1 MKAEELD
8 RSIAAGEI
16 APVYYLYGA
25 EQLLVERV
33 VRRLL
38 ERTVDPA
45 FRDFNF
51 SLFYGNECRGDE
63 IVEVAQTLPMFAERR
78 AILVKRA
85 SDLSAAAMELLAE
98 YLRNPS
104 PSTCL
109 VLQGEK
115 VDQRRKF
122 FTELKKCGVLL
133 EFKRLY
139 ENQLGPFIR
148 EELAGHG
155 IRIEAAAVEQLV
167 YYVGNNLRELS
178 GQLDKLVTY
187 AAGRQSIGVADVKE
201 VVSDTKVDSV
211 FELAN
216 ALGRR
221 DLTGALRCL
230 QTGLREGDAPFML
243 VGALARH
250 FRQLWQIG
258 ELQEKRMAQDEI
270 SKKLGISPYFLKGM
284 AGQAR
289 NFKRKE
295 LGRIFQQLHQTDLS
309 LKSGGRPQAVLE
321 QLLFH
326 ICGSQ

>member
-1 MKAEELD
+1 MKGEELE
-8 RSIAAGEI
+8 RSVAAGEI
-16 APVYYLYGA
+16 APVYYLYGD
-25 EQLLVERV
+25 EQLLVERAV
-33 VRRLL
+33 QRLL
-38 ERTVDPA
+38 ECIVDPS

-63 IVEVAQTLPMFAERR
+63 IVETAQTLPMFAERR

-85 SDLSAAAMELLAE
+85 SDLPAAAMELLAD

-109 VLQGEK
+109 ILHGEK

-122 FTELKKCGVLL
+122 FTELKKCGVLV

-139 ENQLGPFIR
+139 ENQLGHFIR
-148 EELAGHG
+148 EELASQG
-155 IRIEAAAVEQLV
+155 IRIDAAAVEQLV
-167 YYVGNNLRELS
+167 FYVGNNLREMA
-178 GQLDKLVTY
+178 GQLDKLITY
-187 AAGRQSIGVADVKE
+187 AAGRQMLGVADVKA
-201 VVSDTKVDSV
+201 VVSDTKIDSV

-221 DLTGALRCL
+221 DLPGSLRCL

-258 ELQEKRMAQDEI
+258 ELQEKRLAQDEI
-270 SKKLGISPYFLKGM
+270 GRKLGISPYFLKGM
-284 AGQAR
+284 VGQAR

-295 LGRIFQQLHQTDLS
+295 LGRIFQRLHQTDLS

-321 QLLFH
+321 QLLFD
-326 ICGSQ
+326 ICGNR